1 MQASDPELE
10 NEQAIEAGRWLF
22 AQTCDFV
29 IGAVSMGDLPE
40 TDMTEIAFAGRSNV
54 GKSSLINALT
64 NHKDLARTS
73 NTPGRTQQVNFFNL
87 GQRLMIA
94 DLPGYGYARAPR
106 ETVRQWTELVGDY
119 LQGRP
124 QLRRACLLIDARHGI
139 KESDREVMTMLDKAA
154 VSFQA
159 VLTKCDKVKEAELEK
174 RFNSVSE
181 ELATHVAAHPYL
193 IATSSAK
200 GQGLETLRAAL
211 AALAPPR

>member
-1 MQASDPELE
+1 MQAADPDLD
-10 NEQAIEAGRWLF
+10 NEAAIESGRWLF
-22 AQTCDFV
+22 EQTCTFV
-29 IGAVSMGDLPE
+29 IGAVKMDDLPG

-64 NHKDLARTS
+64 NHKDLAHTS
-73 NTPGRTQQVNFFNL
+73 NMPGRTQQVNFFEL
-87 GQRLMIA
+87 GGRMMIA

-106 ETVRQWTELVGDY
+106 ETVRQWTDLVGDY

-139 KESDREVMTMLDKAA
+139 KETDREVMTMLDKAA

-159 VLTKCDKVKEAELEK
+159 VLTKCDKIKAAELEK
-174 RFNSVSE
+174 RFKSVND

-193 IATSSAK
+193 IATSSAR
-200 GQGLETLRAAL
+200 GTGLETLRAAL
-211 AALAPPR
+211 AALAPSR